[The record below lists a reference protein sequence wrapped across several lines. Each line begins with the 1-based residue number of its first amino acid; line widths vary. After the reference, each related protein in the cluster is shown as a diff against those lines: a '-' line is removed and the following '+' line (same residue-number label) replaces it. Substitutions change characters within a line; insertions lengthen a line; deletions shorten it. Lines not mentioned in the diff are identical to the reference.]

1 MKKAQWMSLFII
13 FLMASSTIGFIGI
26 TSNSEEPQTG
36 KSIKYNGQKF
46 SSTLDNRWVTIID
59 GVQFIF
65 DYSPEELND
74 LAVPELNFGNKV
86 YIIFDHNK
94 TNSYLNYNVQK
105 LSYTLQAT
113 NRAVINVCDK
123 EEGCPEN
130 APIKDCTEDVVYL
143 KITEENKVYNEGKC
157 IVVEGDNEGITKSID
172 KIDIKLVG
180 L

>member
-1 MKKAQWMSLFII
+1 MKKAQWMSLVII
-13 FLMASSTIGFIGI
+13 FLMASSTLGYIGF
-26 TSNSEEPQTG
+26 TSDSEQIQDGVE
-36 KSIKYNGQKF
+36 YNGQEF
-46 SSTLDNRWVTIID
+46 LSTSDNRWVTVINN
-59 GVQFIF
+59 VQFIF

-74 LAVPELNFGNKV
+74 ILIPELNFGNKV
-86 YIIFDHNK
+86 YIIFDHNE
-94 TNSYLNYNVQK
+94 TNSYLDYNVQK

-113 NRAVINVCDK
+113 NRAVINACDK

-130 APIKDCTEDVVYL
+130 APIKDCTEDAVYL